1 MNACLDWCCFLTSHI
16 AGCFSK
22 DQVYLD
28 GILSILRYR
37 DKINFPLLMALGK
50 VEYLIVYLCCSVY
63 IKLDT
68 LFLLSKTMKLF
79 CNPVTC
85 LVWCPQS

>member
-1 MNACLDWCCFLTSHI
+1 M

-28 GILSILRYR
+28 GILKILRYR

-50 VEYLIVYLCCSVY
+50 VRQLYYLCLVHQMC
-63 IKLDT
+63 T
-68 LFLLSKTMKLF
+68 RWLLLPATSSSSST
-79 CNPVTC
+79 TATG
-85 LVWCPQS
+85 

>member
-1 MNACLDWCCFLTSHI
+1 MSHP

-28 GILSILRYR
+28 GILKILRYR

-50 VEYLIVYLCCSVY
+50 VRQLHDCTSIRVC
-63 IKLDT
+63 
-68 LFLLSKTMKLF
+68 LSD
-79 CNPVTC
+79 V
-85 LVWCPQS
+85 

>member
-1 MNACLDWCCFLTSHI
+1 MSHI

-28 GILSILRYR
+28 GILKILRYR

-50 VEYLIVYLCCSVY
+50 VMQLNY
-63 IKLDT
+63 I
-68 LFLLSKTMKLF
+68 
-79 CNPVTC
+79 C
-85 LVWCPQS
+85 LVVLINLLIH